1 MKLSKRRMSA
11 PSLGGVLATRQ
22 GSLMLAVLCAIC
34 AAGVLVFALG
44 RYKTNV
50 TTQQQQQVVVPQTSV
65 LVATGEITK
74 GMTGTE
80 IAKKKLYKVEPV
92 STSAVTLGAL
102 TDAGELSAQSAVS
115 DILPGQQLTSTDFS
129 ELASVSLVLSKGE
142 RAVEIAL
149 SGAPGAVDIT
159 NANSRVD
166 IYGAATASSDGGAT
180 AGTTVPGSSYQLIQ
194 QNVRVLKPATS
205 TPVTIGNQ
213 SVGGSTLVLIVA
225 RSHVEQL
232 ISDAGSLY
240 LVLRPGKSGALP
252 VTPTTPTAAT
262 TTAGAS

>member
-1 MKLSKRRMSA
+1 MSA
-11 PSLGGVLATRQ
+11 PSLGGALATRQ

-44 RYKTNV
+44 RFKTNV
-50 TTQQQQQVVVPQTSV
+50 TQQQQQQVVPQTSV

-80 IAKKKLYKVEPV
+80 IAQKKLYKVEPV
-92 STSAVTLGAL
+92 STSAVTLGAI

-115 DILPGQQLTSTDFS
+115 DILPGQQLTTTDFS
-129 ELASVSLVLSKGE
+129 ELASVSLVLNKGE
-142 RAVEIAL
+142 RAVEIAV

-159 NANSRVD
+159 NPNSRVD
-166 IYGAATASSDGGAT
+166 IYGDASSSTVGGVSEAA
-180 AGTTVPGSSYQLIQ
+180 AGTAAPAGYQLVQ
-194 QNVRVLKPATS
+194 QNVRVLKPATAA
-205 TPVTIGNQ
+205 PVTIGNQ
-213 SVGGSTLVLIVA
+213 SVAGSTLVLIVA

-232 ISDAGSLY
+232 LNDQQNGIY

-252 VTPTTPTAAT
+252 VTPTTPT
-262 TTAGAS
+262 TTATSGAS